1 MVRGMTQAQYNAA
14 LLRRAY
20 QAFTE
25 GDMGSL
31 TAMFTEDAVW
41 HVPGGGSLSGVKRGR
56 DAVIAYFGEL
66 LTRSCGTLQI
76 TLHDVVAGEEHTVGL
91 HHDSAERNGEALDQN
106 VVLVVHLRDG
116 QFAE

>member
-1 MVRGMTQAQYNAA
+1 MVNNWLA
-14 LLRRAY
+14 
-20 QAFTE
+20 
-25 GDMGSL
+25 
-31 TAMFTEDAVW
+31 W
-41 HVPGGGSLSGVKRGR
+41 VPGGGSLSGVKRGR

-116 QFAE
+116 QFAEIWEFHEKQADYDAFWS